1 MHKRQPSTSDNL
13 DFVQGKNNTNN
24 HKKNRG
30 QLIEIAAEQF
40 ADLLWKTWLFRKG
53 VNGKKTKPE

>member
-1 MHKRQPSTSDNL
+1 MRKRQSSTSGIDFVKGKNTSDNYN
-13 DFVQGKNNTNN
+13 KN
-24 HKKNRG
+24 KD

-53 VNGKKTKPE
+53 INGKKTEPE